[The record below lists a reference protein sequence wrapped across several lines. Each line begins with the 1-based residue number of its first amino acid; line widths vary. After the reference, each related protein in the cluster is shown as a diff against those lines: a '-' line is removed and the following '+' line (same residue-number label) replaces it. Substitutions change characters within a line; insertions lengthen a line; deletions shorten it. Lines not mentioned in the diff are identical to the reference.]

1 MDNATAWDT
10 NWAWGLPLIV
20 LTVIFHVIGL
30 GLFNVRVDNFL
41 ERVKDHR
48 RYDFVFVLVM
58 GVITMWATFLLAVE
72 AGVWAV
78 AFRLLGALPDNKA
91 ALFYSLSAIT
101 TYGHSDLFL
110 APRWRLLGALE
121 ALNGIMLFG
130 LTTAFMYGTIQ
141 LVWPLERRRGHRPRH

>member
-1 MDNATAWDT
+1 MQNATAWDT

-41 ERVKDHR
+41 ENVKNYG

-78 AFRLLGALPDNKA
+78 AFRLLGALPDSKS

-110 APRWRLLGALE
+110 APQWRLLGALE

-141 LVWPLERRRGHRPRH
+141 LVWPLERRRGHHSRH

>member
-1 MDNATAWDT
+1 MLNATAWDT

-20 LTVIFHVIGL
+20 VTVIFHVIGL
-30 GLFNVRVDNFL
+30 GLFNVQVDNFL
-41 ERVKDHR
+41 ERVKSHR

-58 GVITMWATFLLAVE
+58 AVTTMWATFLLAVE
-72 AGVWAV
+72 SGVWAV
-78 AFRLLGALPDNKA
+78 AFRLLGALPDSKS

-110 APRWRLLGALE
+110 APQWRLLGALE

-130 LTTAFMYGTIQ
+130 LTTAFMYGMIQ
-141 LVWPLERRRGHRPRH
+141 LVWPLERRRGHHSRN